1 MPTDSSDAE
10 RGIADKI
17 PNPPPAGSS
26 VLAPPTEMPS
36 IPVMAAFG
44 FAQLAL
50 FLALLGPVMVSMGI
64 KLISLVGEDEA
75 PQATGLVLGVGAI
88 AAIAANPVFGYIS
101 DRTTGPWGRRRP
113 WMIIGIVGLAVA
125 LLVIA
130 LGNSVFVLVIGW
142 FVAQIFSNAAFSA
155 YLATIAD
162 QIPPRR
168 HASISGYVN
177 IAQNLGILASTY
189 VATLLETN
197 MLALFMVPAVI
208 GVVGVSVYAIV
219 LPDKPLMVKP
229 PRMGAR
235 ALIHMF
241 WVNPRK
247 HPDFAW
253 VLLSRLLFLVG
264 LFMFTTFRLF
274 WMQDRVGLD
283 LSAATRAV
291 ATGVTIYTI
300 ALLGTTLF
308 AGIIADRFNRRKA
321 PVFISTMISAVGT
334 VFLIGVDT
342 VAGFYVVEAVLGVAY
357 GIYFST
363 DFALVLAVL
372 PDQSNPAK
380 DLGVFNIAN
389 AVPQSLA
396 PLIGA
401 LMLEVGSGG
410 QNYTMLL
417 SVATAM
423 VFLGAMAIV
432 PIKSVR

>member
-1 MPTDSSDAE
+1 MAKE
-10 RGIADKI
+10 N
-17 PNPPPAGSS
+17 PNPPPTGS
-26 VLAPPTEMPS
+26 VYAPPTEMPS
-36 IPVMAAFG
+36 VPVLAAFG
-44 FAQLAL
+44 FAQLTL
-50 FLALLGPVMVSMGI
+50 FIALLGPVMLSMGI
-64 KLISLVGEDEA
+64 KLISLVGEDDA

-88 AAIAANPVFGYIS
+88 AAIAANPMFGYIS

-125 LLVIA
+125 LLAIA
-130 LGNSVFVLVIGW
+130 LANSVWVLIVGW
-142 FVAQIFSNAAFSA
+142 FVAQIFANASFSA

-162 QIPPRR
+162 QIPSRR
-168 HASISGYVN
+168 HATISGYTN

-189 VATLLETN
+189 VASLLETN
-197 MLALFMVPAVI
+197 MLALFMVPAI
-208 GVVGVSVYAIV
+208 LGVVGMGIYAIL
-219 LPDKPLMVKP
+219 LPDKPLLVKP
-229 PRMGAR
+229 PPMGAR

-253 VLLSRLLFLVG
+253 VFLSRLLFLIG

-291 ATGVTIYTI
+291 ATGVTIYT
-300 ALLGTTLF
+300 AFLLGTTLF
-308 AGIIADRFNRRKA
+308 AGMIADKFNRRKA

-334 VFLIGVDT
+334 LALIGVTT
-342 VAGFYVVEAVLGVAY
+342 VTGFYIVEVVLGIAY
-357 GIYFST
+357 GIYYST

-372 PDQSNPAK
+372 PDPDNPAK

-389 AVPQSLA
+389 TVPQSLA

-401 LMLEVGSGG
+401 LMLDIGSGG

-417 SVATAM
+417 LVATAM
-423 VFLGAMAIV
+423 VALGAMAIV